1 MQKEQKIIPLESKY
15 ENKQDRLAADE
26 IEKGL
31 EILDQSFSIHTPEL
45 EWFEEMVA
53 EKQEQLRKSW
63 IRDIGLFF
71 VMAAVI
77 LTALLTTLHQLPA
90 VFIAIQ
96 AAAGIFITGAGTYY
110 FVRQRV
116 NEA

>member
-1 MQKEQKIIPLESKY
+1 MKKEQKIIPLESKY
-15 ENKQDRLAADE
+15 ENTQDRLAADE

-53 EKQEQLRKSW
+53 EKQELMRKSL

-71 VMAAVI
+71 AMAAVI
-77 LTALLTTLHQLPA
+77 LTVLLTTLHQLPA

-96 AAAGIFITGAGTYY
+96 AAAGIFIAGAGTYY

>member
-1 MQKEQKIIPLESKY
+1 MKKEQKIIPLENKY
-15 ENKQDRLAADE
+15 ENKQDILTASE

-31 EILDQSFSIHTPEL
+31 EVLDQSFSVHTPEL
-45 EWFEEMVA
+45 EWFEEMIA
-53 EKQEQLRKSW
+53 EKQEQMRKSW

-71 VMAAVI
+71 MMAAVI
-77 LTALLTTLHQLPA
+77 LAVLLTTLHQLPA

-96 AAAGIFITGAGTYY
+96 AAAGIFIAGAGTYY
-110 FVRQRV
+110 FLRQRV